1 MSSLPL
7 QCHKAAQKQPEL
19 AAGLAVTHV
28 ALAPT
33 RGGLELLHATKENP
47 PAGS

>member
-7 QCHKAAQKQPEL
+7 QCNQAAQKQPEL
-19 AAGLAVTHV
+19 AAGPGASDV

-33 RGGLELLHATKENP
+33 RGCLEL
-47 PAGS
+47 